1 MFRTLTTLANGANAR
16 AEECVRDHF
25 CIELIDQK
33 IREAEASLKAAKFSL
48 ASLIQRERSEM
59 RQVDAHRNRITD
71 LMSRTKLALA
81 DGREDMAME
90 AAGAIA
96 QLENELVVRRTTVE
110 RLETRILKLRH
121 SVEAANCR
129 IVDLKQGAIA
139 ARAAKKEADIQKH
152 LGRHVSQD
160 TAFEEAEALIEQVL
174 NRDDPFEQTQ
184 ILREIEQGL
193 DRSDM
198 TERLSDAGFGD
209 PLKSTATDVLQRLRA
224 DT

>member
-1 MFRTLTTLANGANAR
+1 MFRTLTTLVNGANAR
-16 AEECVRDHF
+16 AEERVRDHYS
-25 CIELIDQK
+25 IELIDQK

-48 ASLIQRERSEM
+48 ASLIQRERSEV
-59 RQVDAHRNRITD
+59 RQVEALSNRISD
-71 LMSRTKLALA
+71 LTSRAKLALG
-81 DGREDMAME
+81 DGREDMATE

-121 SVEAANCR
+121 STQGASRR
-129 IVDLKQGAIA
+129 ITDLKQSAIA

-160 TAFEEAEALIEQVL
+160 TAFEEAEDLIARVL

-184 ILREIEQGL
+184 ILREIDEGL

-198 TERLSDAGFGD
+198 TERLSDAGYGD
-209 PLKSTATDVLQRLRA
+209 PLKSTTADVMQRLRA